1 MIIEKLEKV
10 NCLTELYDIKLTEE
24 DITLLANEKPLDT
37 IIPSVLSNFERKNFS
52 KSDNVSE
59 FFKLI
64 LEKEYEKV
72 VYLLKEGL
80 LNSLSVSHKKLLVPL
95 ILSQNQKLTN
105 KKEKHLHFQLFSYLK
120 TIPQLMDNESNQVF
134 YKELINTL
142 YLVFSSQQNITNNA
156 NVLMSFLKDNK
167 ELYRKLISE
176 DESKKL
182 LWIVYSNNREMPDRI
197 DILSEELKNSL
208 LSMFGKKDILKV
220 LYEAVGYVINHSC
233 SGMDKDKF
241 FNFFKEMSSRYEFS
255 DEEFKGMIKHLEGV
269 HDYSMA
275 DKIKEFNAN
284 HTKDILMKACTNKNN
299 SESIRKRI

>member
-1 MIIEKLEKV
+1 MIIENLEKV

-37 IIPSVLSNFERKNFS
+37 IIPSVLSNFEHKNFS

-80 LNSLSVSHKKLLVPL
+80 LNFLSVSHKKLLVPL

-120 TIPQLMDNESNQVF
+120 TIPQLMDDESNQVF

-142 YLVFSSQQNITNNA
+142 YLMFSSQQNITNNA

-167 ELYRKLISE
+167 KLYSKVISE
-176 DESKKL
+176 DDSKKL
-182 LWIVYSNNREMPDRI
+182 LWIVYSNNREMPERI

-208 LSMFGKKDILKV
+208 LSMFGKKDILKI

-241 FNFFKEMSSRYEFS
+241 FNFFKEISSRYDFS
-255 DEEFKGMIKHLEGV
+255 DEEFKGVIEHLEGV
-269 HDYSMA
+269 HDFEMA
-275 DKIKEFNAN
+275 EKIKEFNAV
-284 HTKDILMKACTNKNN
+284 HTKDIIMKAYINENN
-299 SESIRKRI
+299 IESIRKRI

>member
-120 TIPQLMDNESNQVF
+120 TIPQLMDDESNQVF

-142 YLVFSSQQNITNNA
+142 YLMFSSQQNITNNA

-233 SGMDKDKF
+233 SGMDKSKF
-241 FNFFKEMSSRYEFS
+241 FNFFKEISSRYEFS
-255 DEEFKGMIKHLEGV
+255 DEEFKGIIKHLEGV
-269 HDYSMA
+269 RDFEMA
-275 DKIKEFNAN
+275 EKIKEFNATQ
-284 HTKDILMKACTNKNN
+284 TKDIIMKACTNQNN
-299 SESIRKRI
+299 VESVKKRI

>member
-1 MIIEKLEKV
+1 MIIENLEKV

-80 LNSLSVSHKKLLVPL
+80 LNFLSVSHKKLLVPL

-120 TIPQLMDNESNQVF
+120 TIPQLMDDESNQVF

-142 YLVFSSQQNITNNA
+142 YLMFSSQQNITNNA

-167 ELYRKLISE
+167 KLYSKVISE
-176 DESKKL
+176 DDSKKL
-182 LWIVYSNNREMPDRI
+182 LWIVYSNNREMPERI

-208 LSMFGKKDILKV
+208 LSMFGKKDILKI

-241 FNFFKEMSSRYEFS
+241 FNFFKEISSRYDFS
-255 DEEFKGMIKHLEGV
+255 DEEFKGVIEHLEGV
-269 HDYSMA
+269 HDFEMA
-275 DKIKEFNAN
+275 EKIKEFNAV
-284 HTKDILMKACTNKNN
+284 HTKDIIMKAYINENN
-299 SESIRKRI
+299 IESIRKRI